1 MNISWVFFQVQE
13 NLKEKKKMKFLLE
26 QLNYKYST
34 INNKHNRFIFKIYF
48 VVIRFCC
55 NYQYFSLHAY
65 IYIYI
70 YILPTYAFIIIIHN
84 Y

>member
-1 MNISWVFFQVQE
+1 MFRINKRIFSGAGKYKGE
-13 NLKEKKKMKFLLE
+13 EESEILLKKIKS
-26 QLNYKYST
+26 KYST
-34 INNKHNRFIFKIYF
+34 INNKHKRFIFKIYF

-65 IYIYI
+65 I
-70 YILPTYAFIIIIHN
+70 LHTYAFIIIIFN